1 MDTAEAKRL
10 YETYGFVVFRQCR
23 NILGCDEEARDALQV
38 VFTRLMER
46 WETIRDRERVVPWIY
61 RCAKNHCFNVLRA
74 RKRLVAPES
83 MDTFADGEDFVERLG
98 ARQIIGLLLA
108 CHKPKV
114 RDAVYYTYVEQMTQ
128 AEIQAVTGQSPATV
142 RRNLAVFKRS
152 LPGLRKRL
160 LSV

>member
-61 RCAKNHCFNVLRA
+61 RCAKTTR
-74 RKRLVAPES
+74 
-83 MDTFADGEDFVERLG
+83 
-98 ARQIIGLLLA
+98 
-108 CHKPKV
+108 
-114 RDAVYYTYVEQMTQ
+114 
-128 AEIQAVTGQSPATV
+128 
-142 RRNLAVFKRS
+142 
-152 LPGLRKRL
+152 
-160 LSV
+160 